1 MNWKRTKHK
10 GETEMIVIGR
20 IISVIVADAL
30 ILFLGMQ
37 IANLIANAESI
48 LNGGVSFTLDYNI
61 LFWQGNNDYFHL
73 VLLAIIGVDLL
84 ILLNPFFSK
93 SYRERRKAMRKLSS
107 KELEQYSQLSTVHQ
121 AKKGLLR
128 LELSKD
134 GHIANKEF
142 DVVSVLIGKVC
153 AIFWGCS
160 TVYYVLLLVAVIRER
175 LFKSALGSFLGTVEK
190 ITVPFSLALLG
201 SGILFLVLG
210 RGYIRDYCDQVFDS
224 AKKSWNQL
232 LDTWS
237 RNTPWKCSDMK
248 KMNTRKR
255 YNYNP
260 QLPYVHGG
268 LPILTKRK
276 MLWVDPTASHS
287 LIIGTTNSG
296 KTFSVIHILIDIARM
311 AGESMV
317 INDLKGELYKMHYDS
332 LIADGYDVKVL
343 NFVDPDASDY
353 WNPFGLVYK
362 AYRNAQDE
370 FERTYGSNE
379 HYIAMMEAKK
389 SLYRCLAEKEALY
402 NLFAK
407 QAAESNMERGSRRVP
422 SKKILSNIDGRIAKA
437 RRIYREEKG
446 LLGASPDF
454 SDAFEYLKEIATAIG
469 DEPNAKDR
477 YWSDSAIHL
486 IEGAVCFLLEQEE
499 LQPDGSLK
507 RLEENQINFRN
518 IKILVDQGLLPHKI
532 CGGTGMLLDYYLQN
546 FRFPDDQSVIKLME
560 IVQTPD
566 QTRTTI
572 VSVFGNKMDLG
583 TLNDRVAR
591 MTSKTNFSFEDIG
604 RKKTAV
610 FMIVHDEKETYYPL
624 VTLFVQQMYVELIKT
639 ARGSKGDK
647 LPVPVHLIWDEFGLS
662 PKLENII
669 QILAAARSRGVK
681 MYMVVQDLA
690 QLDAKYGKDLAKSI
704 KNNVMNIVFLL
715 SGEKESRSEISELAG
730 EKLAWDKDTGKY
742 NAVPVIT
749 KERLSTLSL
758 GDAVIIRQR
767 KYPLITRYY
776 PYNRY
781 VFYKS
786 LSQEGS
792 FIRKPLP
799 EIKTFRLTDAYDDI
813 VRMVSGGEE
822 MQAIKEQMKE
832 PEQPKPRPFPGPAEK
847 HEVKDS
853 TPFFWSGGESE

>member
-1 MNWKRTKHK
+1 
-10 GETEMIVIGR
+10 MIIIGR
-20 IISVIVADAL
+20 LISVVVADVL

-48 LNGGVSFTLDYNI
+48 FNGGVTFTLDYNI
-61 LFWQGNNDYFHL
+61 LFWQSNDDYFHL

-84 ILLNPFFSK
+84 ILLNPLFSR
-93 SYRERRKAMRKLSS
+93 SARERRKAMRRLSS
-107 KELEQYSQLSTVHQ
+107 AERNQYSQLSTIHQ

-128 LELSKD
+128 LELSGD
-134 GHIANKEF
+134 GHIQNKQF
-142 DVVSVLIGKVC
+142 DPVSVLIGKAC
-153 AIFWGCS
+153 AVFWILAGI
-160 TVYYVLLLVAVIRER
+160 YYVMLLIAVIKQS
-175 LFKSALGSFLGTVEK
+175 LFHHALGTVLGPIMQMAK
-190 ITVPFSLALLG
+190 PFSVALLG
-201 SGILFLVLG
+201 SEILFLLLT
-210 RGYIRDYCDQVFDS
+210 RGFLRDYCDQVFDS
-224 AKKSWNQL
+224 WKKAWNQL
-232 LDTWS
+232 LDSWS
-237 RNTPWKCSDMK
+237 RTTPWKFSDMK
-248 KMNTRKR
+248 KLNTRKR

-260 QLPYVHGG
+260 ELPYVHGG

-317 INDLKGELYKMHYDS
+317 INDLKGELYKTHYDM
-332 LIADGYDVKVL
+332 LIQDGYDVKVL
-343 NFVDPDASDY
+343 NFVDPDSSDY

-362 AYRNAQDE
+362 AYRQAQTD
-370 FERTYGSNE
+370 FETTYGSNE
-379 HYIAMMEAKK
+379 HY
-389 SLYRCLAEKEALY
+389 
-402 NLFAK
+402 
-407 QAAESNMERGSRRVP
+407 QAAR
-422 SKKILSNIDGRIAKA
+422 KAKA
-437 RRIYREEKG
+437 RLYTLLAKREALFALYADPSLNVSSRRLPDRKQLSKLEEQIADARREWRTEKG
-446 LLGASPDF
+446 LIGARPDF

-486 IEGAVCFLLEQEE
+486 IEGAVCFLLEEEE
-499 LQPDGSLK
+499 LQPDGSFK
-507 RLEENQINFRN
+507 RLEENEINFRN
-518 IKILVDQGLLPHKI
+518 IKMLVDQGLLTRKI
-532 CGGTGMLLDYYLQN
+532 CNGKEMLLNYYLQE
-546 FRFPDDQSVIKLME
+546 FRNPDDQSVIKLMD

-572 VSVFGNKMDLG
+572 VSVFGNKLDLG

-591 MTSKTNFSFEDIG
+591 MTSMTNFSFEDIG

-610 FMIVHDEKETYYPL
+610 FLVVHDEKETYYPL

-639 ARGSKGDK
+639 ARGSKSDK
-647 LPVPVHLIWDEFGLS
+647 LPVPVHLIWDEFGLA
-662 PKLENII
+662 PKLDNII

-690 QLDAKYGKDLAKSI
+690 QLDSKYGKDLAKSI

-730 EKLAWDKDTGKY
+730 QKLVWDKDTGKY
-742 NAVPVIT
+742 SPVPVIT

-776 PYNRY
+776 PYNKY
-781 VFYKS
+781 VFYDS
-786 LSQEGS
+786 MPQEGS
-792 FIRKPLP
+792 FIKKQLP
-799 EIKTFRLTDAYDDI
+799 DIKTFRLSDAYDEL
-813 VRMVSGGEE
+813 VRMVSNSGAL
-822 MQAIKEQMKE
+822 QD
-832 PEQPKPRPFPGPAEK
+832 
-847 HEVKDS
+847 VKDQMEADRMKAEATEELKKS
-853 TPFFWSGGESE
+853 MKTEPGNDSPFYFGGTNGE

>member
-1 MNWKRTKHK
+1 
-10 GETEMIVIGR
+10 MIFIGR
-20 IISVIVADAL
+20 LISVVVADVL

-48 LNGGVSFTLDYNI
+48 FNGGVTFTLDYSI
-61 LFWQGNNDYFHL
+61 LFWQGNDDYFHL

-84 ILLNPFFSK
+84 ILLNPLFSR
-93 SYRERRKAMRKLSS
+93 SARERRKAMRRLSS
-107 KELEQYSQLSTVHQ
+107 AERDQYSQLSTIHQ

-128 LELSKD
+128 LELSGD
-134 GHIANKEF
+134 GHIQNKQF
-142 DVVSVLIGKVC
+142 DHVSVLIGKAC
-153 AIFWGCS
+153 AVFWILAGI
-160 TVYYVLLLVAVIRER
+160 YYVMLLIAVIKQS
-175 LFKSALGSFLGTVEK
+175 LFHHALGTVLGPIMQMAK
-190 ITVPFSLALLG
+190 PFSVALLG
-201 SGILFLVLG
+201 SGILFLLLT
-210 RGYIRDYCDQVFDS
+210 RGFLRDYCDQVFDS
-224 AKKSWNQL
+224 WKKAWNQL
-232 LDTWS
+232 LDSWS
-237 RNTPWKCSDMK
+237 RTTPWKFSDMK
-248 KMNTRKR
+248 KLNTRKR

-260 QLPYVHGG
+260 ELPYVHGG

-317 INDLKGELYKMHYDS
+317 INDLKGELYKTHYDM
-332 LIADGYDVKVL
+332 LVQDGYDVKVL
-343 NFVDPDASDY
+343 NFVDPDSSDY

-362 AYRNAQDE
+362 AYRQAQTD
-370 FERTYGSNE
+370 FENTYGSNE
-379 HYIAMMEAKK
+379 H
-389 SLYRCLAEKEALY
+389 
-402 NLFAK
+402 F
-407 QAAESNMERGSRRVP
+407 QAAR
-422 SKKILSNIDGRIAKA
+422 KAKA
-437 RRIYREEKG
+437 RLYTLLAKREALFALYADPSMNVSSRRLPDRKQLSKLEEQIADARREWRTEKG
-446 LLGASPDF
+446 LIGARPDF

-486 IEGAVCFLLEQEE
+486 IEGAVCFLLEEEE
-499 LQPDGSLK
+499 LQPDGSFK
-507 RLEENQINFRN
+507 RLEENEINFRN
-518 IKILVDQGLLPHKI
+518 IKMLVDQGLLLRKI
-532 CGGTGMLLDYYLQN
+532 CNSKEMLLNYYLQE
-546 FRFPDDQSVIKLME
+546 FRNPDDQSVIKLMD

-572 VSVFGNKMDLG
+572 VSVFGNKLDLG

-591 MTSKTNFSFEDIG
+591 MTSMTNFSFEDIG

-639 ARGSKGDK
+639 ARGSKSDK
-647 LPVPVHLIWDEFGLS
+647 LPVPVHLIWDEFGLA
-662 PKLENII
+662 PKLDNII

-690 QLDAKYGKDLAKSI
+690 QLDSKYGKDLAKSI

-730 EKLAWDKDTGKY
+730 QKLVWDKDTGKY
-742 NAVPVIT
+742 SPVPVIT

-776 PYNRY
+776 PYNKY
-781 VFYKS
+781 VFYDS
-786 LSQEGS
+786 MPQEGS
-792 FIRKPLP
+792 FIKKQLP
-799 EIKTFRLTDAYDDI
+799 DIKTFRLSDAYDEL
-813 VRMVSGGEE
+813 VLMVSNSGAL
-822 MQAIKEQMKE
+822 Q
-832 PEQPKPRPFPGPAEK
+832 
-847 HEVKDS
+847 EVKDQMEADRIKAEATEELKKPTKTEPGNNS
-853 TPFFWSGGESE
+853 PFFFDGANGE

>member
-1 MNWKRTKHK
+1 M
-10 GETEMIVIGR
+10 
-20 IISVIVADAL
+20 
-30 ILFLGMQ
+30 
-37 IANLIANAESI
+37 
-48 LNGGVSFTLDYNI
+48 
-61 LFWQGNNDYFHL
+61 
-73 VLLAIIGVDLL
+73 
-84 ILLNPFFSK
+84 
-93 SYRERRKAMRKLSS
+93 
-107 KELEQYSQLSTVHQ
+107 
-121 AKKGLLR
+121 
-128 LELSKD
+128 
-134 GHIANKEF
+134 
-142 DVVSVLIGKVC
+142 
-153 AIFWGCS
+153 
-160 TVYYVLLLVAVIRER
+160 
-175 LFKSALGSFLGTVEK
+175 
-190 ITVPFSLALLG
+190 
-201 SGILFLVLG
+201 
-210 RGYIRDYCDQVFDS
+210 
-224 AKKSWNQL
+224 
-232 LDTWS
+232 
-237 RNTPWKCSDMK
+237 
-248 KMNTRKR
+248 
-255 YNYNP
+255 
-260 QLPYVHGG
+260 
-268 LPILTKRK
+268 
-276 MLWVDPTASHS
+276 
-287 LIIGTTNSG
+287 
-296 KTFSVIHILIDIARM
+296 IHILIDIARM

-389 SLYRCLAEKEALY
+389 SLYRCLAKKEALY

-407 QAAESNMERGSRRVP
+407 QAAESSMERGSRRVP
-422 SKKILSNIDGRIAKA
+422 SKKILSHIDGRIAKA

-742 NAVPVIT
+742 NAGPVIT
-749 KERLSTLSL
+749 KERLATLSL

-799 EIKTFRLTDAYDDI
+799 EIKTFRLADAYDDI

-832 PEQPKPRPFPGPAEK
+832 PEQPKPRPFPGSAEK

-853 TPFFWSGGESE
+853 SPFFWSGGESE